1 METFYTVIVSKVL
14 LVYFCGMNEELQ
26 NILHKVRLLFMKYG
40 IKSITMDDV
49 AREIGISKKTL
60 YQYVENKND
69 LLNKVLDMELEESEC
84 NIEKVDNSGINAIEA
99 LFIVL
104 KFLNMITKE
113 YSSSAIYDL
122 KKYYPD
128 LYNKM
133 NRLRREKIYNRVI
146 KNLNKGIEE
155 GFYRKDINEQL
166 IAKIQVERME
176 NAIDSDYL
184 SIEELSTPD
193 IFLEI
198 FKYHI
203 RGIATEKGLKELDKE
218 IEKLKTNNI
227 N

>member
-1 METFYTVIVSKVL
+1 
-14 LVYFCGMNEELQ
+14 MNEELQ

-69 LLNKVLDMELEESEC
+69 LLNKVLDMEMEESEC
-84 NIEKVDNSGINAIEA
+84 SMEKVDNSDINAIEA

-113 YSSSAIYDL
+113 YSPSAIYDL

-128 LYNKM
+128 LYSKM
-133 NRLRREKIYNRVI
+133 TFLRREKIYNRVI
-146 KNLNKGIEE
+146 KNLNKGILED
-155 GFYRKDINEQL
+155 FYRKDINEQL

-184 SIEELSTPD
+184 SIDELSAPE

-218 IEKLKTNNI
+218 IEKLKTNN
-227 N
+227 NN

>member
-1 METFYTVIVSKVL
+1 
-14 LVYFCGMNEELQ
+14 MNEELK
-26 NILHKVRLLFMKYG
+26 NILTKVRLLFMKYG

-49 AREIGISKKTL
+49 AREMGISKKTL

-69 LLNKVLDMELEESEC
+69 LLNKVLDMEIEESEC
-84 NIEKVDNSGINAIEA
+84 HLEDIDRENVNAIES

-104 KFLNMITKE
+104 NFLNQITKE
-113 YSSSAIYDL
+113 YSPSAIYDL

-133 NRLRREKIYNRVI
+133 NLLRRDKIYNRVI
-146 KNLNKGIEE
+146 RNLKKGIDE
-155 GFYRKDINEQL
+155 GLYRNDINEQL
-166 IAKIQVERME
+166 IAKMQVERME
-176 NAIDSDYL
+176 KAIDSDYL
-184 SIEELSTPD
+184 SIDELSTPD

-203 RGIATEKGLKELDKE
+203 RGIATEKGLLELDKE
-218 IEKLKTNNI
+218 IKKLKTNNI